1 MLPPEGTNNPHLRST
16 QPGGDVSV
24 LDEETH
30 VDTSPADA
38 VPAAPSSAAPE
49 DGGAELAAAFDPG
62 SFERQFAPGRFA
74 VESDDVSTRLYKR
87 LGTATVA
94 AVRRRI
100 EDNPALSP
108 SFSASIDPRHARY
121 LLLHY
126 GVWLGDREL
135 LARTGLRP
143 AEPPPEVHTMTRG
156 PTAAAGG
163 LYEADLVAN
172 ALASAGVEIASVRA
186 ALDFGCSSG
195 RVLRVLA
202 AAYPK
207 CRWIGCDPNA
217 AAVAWAQA
225 EMPGIEWFENGS
237 EPPLPFAPRRLDLVY
252 AISVWSHFEPRF
264 GLRWFEEMRRLL
276 RPGGHLVFTAHG
288 LTSLAVDARNG
299 WRPPAE
305 CDEIKRSLYR
315 DGRWFI
321 DCFGTAG
328 DWGVINPSWGSAFF
342 TPEFVLEQLCPR
354 WRLLD
359 FAAGRNLWHQD
370 VYVLERA
377 HDRHD
382 HGRGPLHRRLA
393 RRVLR
398 RGR

>member
-1 MLPPEGTNNPHLRST
+1 MLPPEGTNDPHLRST

-30 VDTSPADA
+30 LDTVHAEA
-38 VPAAPSSAAPE
+38 VPAAASSAAPE
-49 DGGAELAAAFDPG
+49 DGGAQAAAAFDPA
-62 SFERQFAPGRFA
+62 SFERDLAPGQFA
-74 VESDDVSTRLYKR
+74 VERDSVSSRLYKR

-94 AVRRRI
+94 SVRRRI
-100 EDNPALSP
+100 EADPALSP
-108 SFSASIDPRHARY
+108 SFSASTDPRHARY

-143 AEPPPEVHTMTRG
+143 AEPPPEVHAMTRG
-156 PTAAAGG
+156 PMAAAGG

-172 ALASAGVEIASVRA
+172 ALASAGVEIKSIHS

-202 AAYPK
+202 AAHPDR
-207 CRWIGCDPNA
+207 RWIGCDPNA

-225 EMPGIEWFENGS
+225 EMPHIEWFENGN
-237 EPPLPFAPRRLDLVY
+237 EPPLPLPARGLDLVY
-252 AISVWSHFEPRF
+252 AISVWSHFEPLF

-276 RPGGHLVFTAHG
+276 RPGGYLVFTAHG

-299 WRPPAE
+299 WRPPVE
-305 CDEIKRSLYR
+305 CDEIKRALYR
-315 DGRWFI
+315 DGHWFI

-328 DWGVINPSWGSAFF
+328 DWGVVNPSWGSAFL
-342 TPEFVLEQLCPR
+342 TPEFVVEQLCPR

-359 FAAGRNLWHQD
+359 FVAGRNLGHQD

-377 HDRHD
+377 PDGRRDRE
-382 HGRGPLHRRLA
+382 GGLRHRLTR
-393 RRVLR
+393 LR
-398 RGR
+398 RR